1 MVQISYSKLLQDFPF
16 KGAEQSLK
24 ALEEHELVGVSYVE
38 GRASMVKPGKPVYR
52 YAFQSLVNGKSSWI
66 ASQSIPV
73 LKITDPVFRSFNQ
86 IEYNLAVIASSDN
99 HIKACE
105 AELSTLKEIT
115 ADGGDDKLGVN
126 GSSWLG
132 MGKHSAIRERAKWLL
147 DKMGKNVD
155 KLGKLE
161 KENEEMMKVL
171 SSGSA

>member
-1 MVQISYSKLLQDFPF
+1 MSRD
-16 KGAEQSLK
+16 
-24 ALEEHELVGVSYVE
+24 EHPKSN
-38 GRASMVKPGKPVYR
+38 
-52 YAFQSLVNGKSSWI
+52 LVNQSTDMPSSPW
-66 ASQSIPV
+66 STVS
-73 LKITDPVFRSFNQ
+73 LSSLITSHADSPDPVFRSFNQ
-86 IEYNLAVIASSDN
+86 IEYNLAVIASSDSS
-99 HIKACE
+99 IKACE

>member
-1 MVQISYSKLLQDFPF
+1 LQDFPF

-24 ALEEHELVGVSYVE
+24 ALEEHELVGVTYVE
-38 GRASMVKPGKPVYR
+38 GRASKVKPGKPVYR
-52 YAFQSLVNGKSSWI
+52 YAFQSLVNGEHLLSLGAGRRIDPSDHIFNSS
-66 ASQSIPV
+66 
-73 LKITDPVFRSFNQ
+73 NQ
-86 IEYNLAVIASSDN
+86 IEYNLAVIASADSS
-99 HIKACE
+99 IKSCE

-132 MGKHSAIRERAKWLL
+132 MGKHSAIRERARWLL

-155 KLGKLE
+155 KLAKLE

-171 SSGSA
+171 SSGRA